1 MTETRAYGQV
11 AFITGARGIGRALAL
26 RLAASG
32 AAVIVA
38 ARTAHEVSDT
48 VSEISQRGGKA
59 IGVDLDVTS
68 ESSVES
74 AFAAA
79 ETKFGSVSILINN
92 AGAGAAVGPIWE
104 VDPAVW
110 WNDVEVN
117 LRGTFLCCRR
127 AVPRMIE
134 SRAGRIVNIS
144 TYSAIKASPYH
155 SAYAASKAGVVK
167 FSEGLAESLAPY
179 RIPVFVV
186 SPGNV
191 KTQMMDTLL
200 HSPEGTR
207 WLPHLQALDADQ
219 FHPQDAICDLVSVM
233 VSGAADALTG
243 RFIHVDDDIQSLMDQ
258 AERIVAGDL
267 YTLRLR
273 K

>member
-1 MTETRAYGQV
+1 MTETPTQDQV

-32 AAVIVA
+32 AAVIVG
-38 ARTAHEVSDT
+38 ARTGHEVSNT
-48 VSEISQRGGKA
+48 VSEISLNGGNA
-59 IGVDLDVTS
+59 LGVELDVSS
-68 ESSVES
+68 ESSVAD

-79 ETKFGSVSILINN
+79 EAKFGPVTILINN
-92 AGAGAAVGPIWE
+92 AGAGGAVGPIWE

-127 AVPRMIE
+127 ATPRMIE
-134 SRAGRIVNIS
+134 SGVGRIINMS
-144 TYSAIKASPYH
+144 TYSAIKASPFH
-155 SAYAASKAGVVK
+155 SAYAASKAGVIR

-191 KTQMMDTLL
+191 KTRMMDALL
-200 HSPEGTR
+200 HSPEGAR

-219 FHPQDAICDLVSVM
+219 FHPQDAICNLVSVL

-243 RFIHVDDDIQSLMDQ
+243 RFLHVDDDVQSLMAQTDH
-258 AERIVAGDL
+258 IVAEDL